1 MAELS
6 VAQKK
11 KLIKELKGASKLHA
25 RQAAQIEKSMKNQTK
40 NKG

>member
-6 VAQKK
+6 ITAKR

-25 RQAAQIEKSMKNQTK
+25 KQAAQIEKSLKKTK
-40 NKG
+40 KKK

>member
-6 VAQKK
+6 VAAKR

-25 RQAAQIEKSMKNQTK
+25 KQARQIERSLKSKK
-40 NKG
+40 KK

>member
-6 VAQKK
+6 ITAKR

-25 RQAAQIEKSMKNQTK
+25 KQAKQIEKSLKKTK
-40 NKG
+40 KK